1 MKQAGTSDIPR
12 AIQILTESFQTN
24 PSALWVI
31 KQDHKV
37 QKRLRALI
45 DYAVKTG
52 MQNDGVFLSDDE
64 STAAICFEEPAS
76 ENLKSYWH
84 QVELILRAITLPRVP
99 QVLKREAYLKAH
111 RPEGPHLNFWFLGVD
126 PRKKGSGGVHDI
138 KKGIFQL
145 AKEKNL
151 PILLETSVQRNKDV
165 YEYFGFHTYHTWK
178 QSEDYTLW
186 FMRRDWP

>member
-1 MKQAGTSDIPR
+1 MKLVRPSDTSKVV
-12 AIQILTESFQTN
+12 QILTDSFQTN

-31 KQDHKV
+31 KQDDKV
-37 QKRLRALI
+37 QKRLKALI

-76 ENLKSYWH
+76 ENMKSYWH
-84 QVELILRAITLPRVP
+84 QLELIARAITLPRVP
-99 QVLKREAYLKAH
+99 QVLKREAYLKKH
-111 RPEGPHLNFWFLGVD
+111 RPDEQHLNFWFLGVD
-126 PRKKGSGGVHDI
+126 PQKKGSGGVHDI
-138 KKGIFQL
+138 KNGIFQL

-151 PILLETSVQRNKDV
+151 PILLETSVQRNKAV
-165 YEYFGFHTYHTWK
+165 YEYFGFRTYHTWK

-186 FMRRDWP
+186 FMRKG